1 MKVCPCLTLI
11 LGKNLLRYTWVCKLK
26 LSTFRILNY
35 IPWIFPLTQP
45 ELTLTGSKVGWICIQ
60 IIFTGPSLDMSVV
73 DQGGTNSASTK
84 FSKTILLMEIYVI
97 LVEIR
102 ASWVTQL
109 VQITRNTIFFP
120 GPKKSVHEVIVWSTC
135 VSKTLSLLSELLN
148 NWRLSDVEIQGW
160 NWARLLEQRVP
171 KMTQIFAWGS
181 SMKIIKVII
190 MTIIVSWLA
199 FKNLLAWICYILL
212 GGYACRVLGIL
223 WFLCTTY

>member
-35 IPWIFPLTQP
+35 VPWIFPLTQP

-73 DQGGTNSASTK
+73 DQGGTNSTSTK

-97 LVEIR
+97 LVDIH

-109 VQITRNTIFFP
+109 VQITRNTFFFP
-120 GPKKSVHEVIVWSTC
+120 GPKIKSLYMRSLFGVLVYLKLWVCWASCWIIDGYQMWKFKVETGLAYLSSVCQKWPKFSPGGQVW
-135 VSKTLSLLSELLN
+135 KSL
-148 NWRLSDVEIQGW
+148 R
-160 NWARLLEQRVP
+160 
-171 KMTQIFAWGS
+171 S
-181 SMKIIKVII
+181 SL
-190 MTIIVSWLA
+190 WL
-199 FKNLLAWICYILL
+199 
-212 GGYACRVLGIL
+212 
-223 WFLCTTY
+223 